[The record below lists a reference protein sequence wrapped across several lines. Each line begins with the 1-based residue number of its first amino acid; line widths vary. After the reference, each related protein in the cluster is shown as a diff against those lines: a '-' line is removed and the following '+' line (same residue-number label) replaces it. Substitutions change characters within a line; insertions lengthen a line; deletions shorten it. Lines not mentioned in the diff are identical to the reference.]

1 MSSRLYISALL
12 VFVFEISSA
21 ASQLVIFDTDFILPP
36 GDDGLALLLGLQ
48 SSEIT
53 ILGVS
58 TVAGNAST
66 EQATADVLWLLERTK
81 NSHIP
86 VYIGAD
92 MPWVHKSSQF
102 AIDNHGEWYSDHA
115 PKPPPGG
122 FAKKQPEMESATSFL
137 VRTVLDNPNQITI
150 IAIGPLTNIA
160 TAISQHANFAENVKE
175 LFIMGG
181 AIANLPDGAGNI
193 TPNAE
198 FNFWVDPE
206 AAQVVLQSGIP
217 ITLSPLNVSRK
228 TAMTKS
234 IFDRII
240 SVNNDVTS
248 VIDTTMRPYIEQ
260 KSDNV
265 WLMYDQVVIGS
276 LIDPTLAPTKKWYV
290 DIDTHKGINYGTSV
304 GNSER
309 WPGAE
314 NARKISVQYDLDW
327 PRFIEMFISR
337 MHATPR

>member
-1 MSSRLYISALL
+1 
-12 VFVFEISSA
+12 
-21 ASQLVIFDTDFILPP
+21 
-36 GDDGLALLLGLQ
+36 
-48 SSEIT
+48 
-53 ILGVS
+53 
-58 TVAGNAST
+58 
-66 EQATADVLWLLERTK
+66 
-81 NSHIP
+81 
-86 VYIGAD
+86 
-92 MPWVHKSSQF
+92 
-102 AIDNHGEWYSDHA
+102 
-115 PKPPPGG
+115 
-122 FAKKQPEMESATSFL
+122 
-137 VRTVLDNPNQITI
+137 
-150 IAIGPLTNIA
+150 
-160 TAISQHANFAENVKE
+160 
-175 LFIMGG
+175 MGG

-198 FNFWVDPE
+198 FNFWGDPE

-217 ITLSPLNVSRK
+217 ITLSPLNVSSK

-248 VIDTTMRPYIEQ
+248 VIDTTMRPYIDQ

-265 WLMYDQVVIGS
+265 WLMYDHVVIGS
-276 LIDPTLAPTKKWYV
+276 LIDPTLAPTKQWYV
-290 DIDTHKGINYGTSV
+290 DIDTHKGITYGTSV